1 LNTIIQFGI
10 LMGGTIGLATFFGT
24 YIARM
29 ISFETIPLEKILA
42 KVEGGFNSLI
52 GINGTKQMSWK

>member
-1 LNTIIQFGI
+1 
-10 LMGGTIGLATFFGT
+10 MGGTIGLATFFGT

-29 ISFETIPLEKILA
+29 ISLETIPLEKILA
-42 KVEGGFNSLI
+42 KVEGGFNSLL